1 MTRKAFI
8 RLAWFCAL
16 FSGGL
21 GAQASEELSCPSTI
35 EVSQKASNP
44 PPGWDVSSDSSEA
57 IPKVSGITF
66 YIGPPSELASSHPSD
81 QKTVGKKLILTWKLY
96 NKRSSGLG
104 LWIECGYTHTNLV
117 LSKRIPDSIKECSV
131 FYDKNSRVENG
142 YVFEKYRVQVAHS
155 IMTNSLYETGVARSI
170 G

>member
-66 YIGPPSELASSHPSD
+66 
-81 QKTVGKKLILTWKLY
+81 
-96 NKRSSGLG
+96 
-104 LWIECGYTHTNLV
+104 
-117 LSKRIPDSIKECSV
+117 
-131 FYDKNSRVENG
+131 
-142 YVFEKYRVQVAHS
+142 
-155 IMTNSLYETGVARSI
+155 
-170 G
+170 